1 MKLSYD
7 DVKRYIAH
15 INLKKIGSFG
25 QKKII
30 DTKILIVGIGG
41 LGSPVATYLVS
52 SGFSNIG
59 IVDHDKIDI
68 SNLQRQILFN
78 EEDVNKFKI
87 DIAEKKLKKINSKI
101 KIKKFKTKIDSN
113 NINKIAKQY
122 DLIIDGTDS
131 FKTKLLINDYCY
143 KNKKILI
150 CGAISKFDGH
160 VFVFNFKKKNSPCLR
175 CFMPDIPSADMLDCQ
190 REGVLS
196 TLAGMVGIIMTN
208 ETIREILN
216 FENSLCG
223 NILIINAE
231 NLLIKKIKLKKNK
244 NCIKKIK

>member
-41 LGSPVATYLVS
+41 LGSPVATYLAS
-52 SGFSNIG
+52 SGVSNIG

-78 EEDVNKFKI
+78 EEDVNKFKV
-87 DIAEKKLKKINSKI
+87 DIAKKKLKKINSKI
-101 KIKKFKTKIDSN
+101 KIKKFKTKIDDN

-190 REGVLS
+190 SEGVLS

-244 NCIKKIK
+244 DCIKKIK

>member
-1 MKLSYD
+1 M
-7 DVKRYIAH
+7 VK
-15 INLKKIGSFG
+15 
-25 QKKII
+25 KKII
-30 DTKILIVGIGG
+30 DTKVLIIGVGG
-41 LGSPVATYLVS
+41 LGSPVALYLAS
-52 SGFSNIG
+52 SGINNIG

-68 SNLQRQILFN
+68 SNLHRQILFN
-78 EEDVNKFKI
+78 EEDVNKFKV
-87 DIAEKKLKKINSKI
+87 DITEKRLKKINSKI

-113 NINKIAKQY
+113 NINKIAKGY

-131 FKTKLLINDYCY
+131 FKSKLLINDYCY

-175 CFMPDIPSADMLDCQ
+175 CFMPEIPSGDMMDCQ
-190 REGVLS
+190 SEGVLS
-196 TLAGMVGIIMTN
+196 TLAGLAGTIMAN
-208 ETIREILN
+208 EAIREILN

-231 NLLIKKIKLKKNK
+231 NLLIKKIKLNKNK

>member
-1 MKLSYD
+1 MKLSYED
-7 DVKRYIAH
+7 IKRYIAH

-41 LGSPVATYLVS
+41 LGSPVATYLSS
-52 SGFSNIG
+52 SGVCNIG

-78 EEDVNKFKI
+78 EEDVNKFKV

-175 CFMPDIPSADMLDCQ
+175 CFMPDVPNADMLDCQ
-190 REGVLS
+190 SEGVLS
-196 TLAGMVGIIMTN
+196 TLAGMVGVIMTN
-208 ETIREILN
+208 EIIREILN

-231 NLLIKKIKLKKNK
+231 NFLIKKIKLNKNK
-244 NCIKKIK
+244 NCTNKKK

>member
-1 MKLSYD
+1 MRLSYD

-41 LGSPVATYLVS
+41 LGSPVATYLAS
-52 SGFSNIG
+52 SGVSNIG

-78 EEDVNKFKI
+78 EEDVNKFKV

-101 KIKKFKTKIDSN
+101 KIKKFKTKIDDN

-190 REGVLS
+190 SEGVLS
-196 TLAGMVGIIMTN
+196 TLSGMVGIIMTN

-231 NLLIKKIKLKKNK
+231 NLLIKKIKLNKNK

>member
-7 DVKRYIAH
+7 DVKKYIAH
-15 INLKKIGSFG
+15 VNLKKIGSFG

-41 LGSPVATYLVS
+41 LGSPVATYLAS
-52 SGFSNIG
+52 SGVSNIG

-78 EEDVNKFKI
+78 EEDVNKFKV
-87 DIAEKKLKKINSKI
+87 DIAKKKLKKINSKI
-101 KIKKFKTKIDSN
+101 KIKKFKNKIDIS
-113 NINKIAKQY
+113 NINKIAKKY

-131 FKTKLLINDYCY
+131 FKTKLLISDYCY

-175 CFMPDIPSADMLDCQ
+175 CFMPDIPSTDILDCQ
-190 REGVLS
+190 SEGVLS
-196 TLAGMVGIIMTN
+196 TLAGMVGVIMTN

-223 NILIINAE
+223 NILIVNAE
-231 NLLIKKIKLKKNK
+231 NLLIKKIKLNKNK

>member
-7 DVKRYIAH
+7 DVKRYIPH
-15 INLKKIGSFG
+15 INLKKVGSFG

-30 DTKILIVGIGG
+30 DTKVLIIGVGG
-41 LGSPVATYLVS
+41 LGSPAALYLAS
-52 SGFSNIG
+52 SGINNIG
-59 IVDHDKIDI
+59 IIDHDKIDI
-68 SNLQRQILFN
+68 SNLHRQILFN
-78 EEDVNKFKI
+78 EEDVNKFKV
-87 DIAEKKLKKINSKI
+87 DITEKRLKKINSKI
-101 KIKKFKTKIDSN
+101 KIRKFKTKIDKN
-113 NINKIAKQY
+113 NINKIAKKY
-122 DLIIDGTDS
+122 DVVIDGTDS
-131 FKTKLLINDYCY
+131 FKTKLLISDYCY

-160 VFVFNFKKKNSPCLR
+160 IFVFNVKKKNSPCLR
-175 CFMPDIPSADMLDCQ
+175 CFMPEIPDVEMLDCQ
-190 REGVLS
+190 SEGVLS
-196 TLAGMVGIIMTN
+196 TLAGMVGTIMAN

-231 NLLIKKIKLKKNK
+231 NLLIKKIKLNKNK

>member
-30 DTKILIVGIGG
+30 DTKVLIIGVGG
-41 LGSPVATYLVS
+41 LGSPVALYLAS
-52 SGFSNIG
+52 SGINNIG

-68 SNLQRQILFN
+68 SNLHRQILFN
-78 EEDVNKFKI
+78 EEDVNKFKV
-87 DIAEKKLKKINSKI
+87 DIAEKRLKKINSKI
-101 KIKKFKTKIDSN
+101 KIKKFKTKIESN
-113 NINKIAKQY
+113 NINKIAKGY

-131 FKTKLLINDYCY
+131 FKSKLLINDYCY

-150 CGAISKFDGH
+150 CGAISKFDG
-160 VFVFNFKKKNSPCLR
+160 
-175 CFMPDIPSADMLDCQ
+175 
-190 REGVLS
+190 S
-196 TLAGMVGIIMTN
+196 TLAGMIGTIMAN
-208 ETIREILN
+208 EAIREILN

-231 NLLIKKIKLKKNK
+231 NLLIKKIKLNKNK

>member
-30 DTKILIVGIGG
+30 DTKILVVGIGG
-41 LGSPVATYLVS
+41 LGSPVATYLAS
-52 SGFSNIG
+52 SGISNIG

-78 EEDVNKFKI
+78 EEDVNKFKV

-101 KIKKFKTKIDSN
+101 KIKKFKTKIDGN

-160 VFVFNFKKKNSPCLR
+160 VFVLNFKKKNSPCLR

-190 REGVLS
+190 SEGVLS

>member
-41 LGSPVATYLVS
+41 LGSPVATYLAS
-52 SGFSNIG
+52 SGVSNIG

-78 EEDVNKFKI
+78 EEDVNKFKV

-101 KIKKFKTKIDSN
+101 KIKK
-113 NINKIAKQY
+113 
-122 DLIIDGTDS
+122 
-131 FKTKLLINDYCY
+131 
-143 KNKKILI
+143 
-150 CGAISKFDGH
+150 
-160 VFVFNFKKKNSPCLR
+160 
-175 CFMPDIPSADMLDCQ
+175 
-190 REGVLS
+190 
-196 TLAGMVGIIMTN
+196 
-208 ETIREILN
+208 
-216 FENSLCG
+216 
-223 NILIINAE
+223 
-231 NLLIKKIKLKKNK
+231 
-244 NCIKKIK
+244 

>member
-1 MKLSYD
+1 MKLSHD

-30 DTKILIVGIGG
+30 DTKVLIIGVGG
-41 LGSPVATYLVS
+41 LGSPVALYLAS
-52 SGFSNIG
+52 SGINNIG

-68 SNLQRQILFN
+68 SNLHRQILFN
-78 EEDVNKFKI
+78 EEDVNKFKV
-87 DIAEKKLKKINSKI
+87 DIAEKRLKKINSKI
-101 KIKKFKTKIDSN
+101 KIN
-113 NINKIAKQY
+113 NINKIAKGY

-131 FKTKLLINDYCY
+131 FKSKLLINDYCY

-175 CFMPDIPSADMLDCQ
+175 CFMPEIPSTDMMDCQ
-190 REGVLS
+190 SEGVLS
-196 TLAGMVGIIMTN
+196 TLAGMVGTIMAN
-208 ETIREILN
+208 EAIREILN

-231 NLLIKKIKLKKNK
+231 NLLIKKIKLNKNK

>member
-1 MKLSYD
+1 MKLSYE

-30 DTKILIVGIGG
+30 DTKVLIIGVGG
-41 LGSPVATYLVS
+41 LGSPVALYLAS
-52 SGFSNIG
+52 SGINNIG

-68 SNLQRQILFN
+68 SNLHRQILFN
-78 EEDVNKFKI
+78 EEDVN
-87 DIAEKKLKKINSKI
+87 
-101 KIKKFKTKIDSN
+101 KFKTKIDSN
-113 NINKIAKQY
+113 NINKIAKGY

-131 FKTKLLINDYCY
+131 FRSKLLINDYSY

-175 CFMPDIPSADMLDCQ
+175 CFMPEIPSGDMMDCQ
-190 REGVLS
+190 SEGVLS
-196 TLAGMVGIIMTN
+196 TLAGLAGTIMAN
-208 ETIREILN
+208 EAIREILN

-231 NLLIKKIKLKKNK
+231 NLLIKKIKLNKNK

>member
-41 LGSPVATYLVS
+41 LGSPVATYLTS
-52 SGFSNIG
+52 SGVSNIG

-87 DIAEKKLKKINSKI
+87 DIAEKKLKKINTKI

-190 REGVLS
+190 SEGVLS

-231 NLLIKKIKLKKNK
+231 NLLIKKIKLNKNK

>member
-7 DVKRYIAH
+7 DVKRYISH

-30 DTKILIVGIGG
+30 DTKVLIIGVGG
-41 LGSPVATYLVS
+41 LGSPVALYLAS
-52 SGFSNIG
+52 SGINNIG

-68 SNLQRQILFN
+68 SNLHRQILFS
-78 EEDVNKFKI
+78 EEDVNKFKV
-87 DIAEKKLKKINSKI
+87 DIAEKRLEKINSK
-101 KIKKFKTKIDSN
+101 KG
-113 NINKIAKQY
+113 Y

-131 FKTKLLINDYCY
+131 FKSKLLISDYCY

-175 CFMPDIPSADMLDCQ
+175 CFMPEIPTTDMMDCQ
-190 REGVLS
+190 NEGVLS
-196 TLAGMVGIIMTN
+196 TLAGMIGTIMAN
-208 ETIREILN
+208 EAIREILN

-231 NLLIKKIKLKKNK
+231 NLLIKKIKLNKNK

>member
-1 MKLSYD
+1 MKLSCD
-7 DVKRYIAH
+7 DVKKYIAH
-15 INLKKIGSFG
+15 VNLKKIGSFG

-41 LGSPVATYLVS
+41 LGSPVATYLAS
-52 SGFSNIG
+52 SGVSNIG

-78 EEDVNKFKI
+78 EEDVNKFKV
-87 DIAEKKLKKINSKI
+87 DIAKKKLKKINSKI
-101 KIKKFKTKIDSN
+101 KIKKFKNKIDIS
-113 NINKIAKQY
+113 NINKIAKKY

-131 FKTKLLINDYCY
+131 FKTKLLISDYCY

-175 CFMPDIPSADMLDCQ
+175 CFMPDIPSTDILDCQ
-190 REGVLS
+190 SEGVLS
-196 TLAGMVGIIMTN
+196 TLAGMVGVIMTN

-223 NILIINAE
+223 NILIVNAE
-231 NLLIKKIKLKKNK
+231 NLLIKKIKLNKNK

>member
-1 MKLSYD
+1 MYYTDIKLLVLELRINKLIEHMNRLIIKHDNQVINQIVSE
-7 DVKRYIAH
+7 H
-15 INLKKIGSFG
+15 ILK
-25 QKKII
+25 
-30 DTKILIVGIGG
+30 L
-41 LGSPVATYLVS
+41 
-52 SGFSNIG
+52 NE
-59 IVDHDKIDI
+59 HD
-68 SNLQRQILFN
+68 
-78 EEDVNKFKI
+78 
-87 DIAEKKLKKINSKI
+87 
-101 KIKKFKTKIDSN
+101 N

-190 REGVLS
+190 SEGVLS

-231 NLLIKKIKLKKNK
+231 NLLIKKIKLNKNK

>member
-1 MKLSYD
+1 MKLNHD

-30 DTKILIVGIGG
+30 DSKVLIIGIGG
-41 LGSPVATYLVS
+41 LGSPVATYLAS
-52 SGFSNIG
+52 SGIKNIAL
-59 IVDHDKIDI
+59 VDHDKIDI
-68 SNLQRQILFN
+68 SNLHRQILFN
-78 EEDVNKFKI
+78 EDDINKFKVNV
-87 DIAEKKLKKINSKI
+87 AEKKLKKINSKI
-101 KIKKFKTKIDSN
+101 KIKRFHTKIDSN
-113 NINKIAKQY
+113 NINKIAKKY

-131 FKTKLLINDYCY
+131 FKSKLLINDYCY

-150 CGAISKFDGH
+150 SGAISKFDGH

-175 CFMPDIPSADMLDCQ
+175 CFMPEAPSADIIDCQ
-190 REGVLS
+190 SEGVLS
-196 TLAGMVGIIMTN
+196 TLAGMVGTIMAN
-208 ETIREILN
+208 EAIREILN

-231 NLLIKKIKLKKNK
+231 NLLIKKIKLNKNK

>member
-41 LGSPVATYLVS
+41 LGSPVATYLAS
-52 SGFSNIG
+52 SGVSNIG

-78 EEDVNKFKI
+78 EEDVNKFKV
-87 DIAEKKLKKINSKI
+87 DIAEKKLKRINSKI
-101 KIKKFKTKIDSN
+101 KIKKFKTKIDGN
-113 NINKIAKQY
+113 NINKVAKQY

-175 CFMPDIPSADMLDCQ
+175 CFIPDIPSADMLDCQ
-190 REGVLS
+190 SEGVLS

-216 FENSLCG
+216 FDNSLCG

-231 NLLIKKIKLKKNK
+231 NLLIKKIKLNKNK